1 MKLGIVGSGKIV
13 QEFLPWLASSPV
25 FEVAALC
32 STQRSAGKA
41 AALCAQYG
49 VPLHVTDYNQLLAA
63 VDVVYIALPNLL
75 HTAYAKAALEAGRH
89 VIVEKPLAPCASEA
103 AALSA
108 LAHRKGCFLFEA
120 VTTQYLENYRKLR
133 QLLPRVGQVK
143 LVQCNFSQY
152 SSRYD
157 AFCAGQTAPDAFC
170 AGQTAPVFDPQQA
183 GGALMDLAVYNVSYI
198 VGLFGEP
205 QQVHYAANVEKGIDT
220 SGILTMDYRS
230 FKAVSIAAKD
240 CAAPPRYVIQGTRG
254 YLLQKSTANFCGP
267 VTLHLNDGREEH
279 FSLNGKRPRCA
290 AEFEIIAHAIAAGDQ
305 ELCSGMLETSLAVSR
320 VLTAARQSAG
330 IKFPCDK

>member
-13 QEFLPWLASSPV
+13 QEFLPWLASCRA

-32 STQRSAGKA
+32 STQRSADKA

-49 VPLHVTDYNQLLAA
+49 VPLHVTDYGQLLAA

-75 HTAYAKAALEAGRH
+75 HTSYAKAALEAGRH
-89 VIVEKPLAPCASEA
+89 
-103 AALSA
+103 
-108 LAHRKGCFLFEA
+108 GCFLFEA

-157 AFCAGQTAPDAFC
+157 GFC

-183 GGALMDLAVYNVSYI
+183 GGALMDLGVYNVSYI

-205 QQVHYAANVEKGIDT
+205 QQVHYAANLERGIDT

-290 AEFEIIAHAIAAGDQ
+290 AEFEVIAHAIATGDQ

-320 VLTAARQSAG
+320 VLTAARQTAG

>member
-13 QEFLPWLASSPV
+13 QEFLPWLAQSPV
-25 FEVAALC
+25 VEVAALC
-32 STQRSAGKA
+32 STQRSAAQAK
-41 AALCAQYG
+41 ALCEQYG
-49 VPLHVTDYNQLLAA
+49 VPLHTTDYEELLKA
-63 VDVVYIALPNLL
+63 VDTVYVALPNLL
-75 HTAYAKAALEAGRH
+75 HTAYTRAALEAGRN
-89 VIVEKPLAPCASEA
+89 VIVEKPLAPCAAEA
-103 AALSA
+103 VQ
-108 LAHRKGCFLFEA
+108 LADLARKKGLFLFEA
-120 VTTQYLENYRKLR
+120 VTTLYMENYHKLR
-133 QLLPRVGQVK
+133 QLLPRVGPVK

-157 AFCAGQTAPDAFC
+157 AFCAGQVT
-170 AGQTAPVFDPQQA
+170 PVFDPNQA
-183 GGALMDLAVYNVSYI
+183 GGALMDLAVYNISYL

-205 QQVHYAANVEKGIDT
+205 QQVHYTANVERGIDT

-267 VTLHLNDGREEH
+267 LTLHLNDGKEEH

-290 AEFEIIAHAIAAGDQ
+290 AEFEAFARAIDAGDQ
-305 ELCSGMLETSLAVSR
+305 EMCSGMLDTSLAVSR
-320 VLTAARQSAG
+320 VLTVARKDAG
-330 IKFPCDK
+330 IRFPCDR

>member
-13 QEFLPWLASSPV
+13 QEFLPWLASCRA

-32 STQRSAGKA
+32 STQRSADKA

-49 VPLHVTDYNQLLAA
+49 VPLHVTDYGQLLAA

-75 HTAYAKAALEAGRH
+75 HTSYAKAALEAGRH

-108 LAHRKGCFLFEA
+108 LAHRNGCFLFEA

-157 AFCAGQTAPDAFC
+157 GFC

>member
-13 QEFLPWLASSPV
+13 QEFLPWLASSPA

-49 VPLHVTDYNQLLAA
+49 VPLHVTDYSQLLAA

-89 VIVEKPLAPCASEA
+89 VIVEKPLAPCAGEA

-152 SSRYD
+152 SSRY
-157 AFCAGQTAPDAFC
+157 DAFC

>member
-49 VPLHVTDYNQLLAA
+49 VPLHVTDYSQLLAA

-157 AFCAGQTAPDAFC
+157 AFCAGQT
-170 AGQTAPVFDPQQA
+170 TPVFDPQQA

>member
-13 QEFLPWLASSPV
+13 QEFLPWLASSRA

-32 STQRSAGKA
+32 STQRSADKA

-49 VPLHVTDYNQLLAA
+49 VPLHVTDYGQLLAA

-75 HTAYAKAALEAGRH
+75 HTSYAKAALEAGRH

-108 LAHRKGCFLFEA
+108 LARRNGCFLFEA

-157 AFCAGQTAPDAFC
+157 GFC

-183 GGALMDLAVYNVSYI
+183 GGALMDLGVYNVSYI

-205 QQVHYAANVEKGIDT
+205 QQVHYAANLERGIDT

-290 AEFEIIAHAIAAGDQ
+290 AEFEVIAHAIATGDQ

-320 VLTAARQSAG
+320 VLTAARQTAG

>member
-13 QEFLPWLASSPV
+13 QEFLPWLASSPA

-49 VPLHVTDYNQLLAA
+49 VPLHVTDYSQLLAA

-152 SSRYD
+152 SSRY
-157 AFCAGQTAPDAFC
+157 DAFC

-320 VLTAARQSAG
+320 VLTAALQSAG

>member
-13 QEFLPWLASSPV
+13 QEFLPWLASCRA

-32 STQRSAGKA
+32 STQRSADKA

-49 VPLHVTDYNQLLAA
+49 VPLHVTDYGQLLAA

-157 AFCAGQTAPDAFC
+157 AFCAGQTAP
-170 AGQTAPVFDPQQA
+170 VFDPQQA

-240 CAAPPRYVIQGTRG
+240 CAAPPRYVIQGMRG

>member
-13 QEFLPWLASSPV
+13 QEFLPWLASCRA

-32 STQRSAGKA
+32 STQRSADKA

-49 VPLHVTDYNQLLAA
+49 VPLHVTDYGQLLAA

-103 AALSA
+103 AALAA

-152 SSRYD
+152 SSRY
-157 AFCAGQTAPDAFC
+157 DAFC

>member
-13 QEFLPWLASSPV
+13 QEFLPWLASSPA

-32 STQRSAGKA
+32 STQRSADKA

-49 VPLHVTDYNQLLAA
+49 VPLHVTDYSQLLAA

-152 SSRYD
+152 SSRY
-157 AFCAGQTAPDAFC
+157 DAFC

-290 AEFEIIAHAIAAGDQ
+290 AEFETIAHAIAAGDQ

>member
-13 QEFLPWLASSPV
+13 QEFLPWLAASRA

-32 STQRSAGKA
+32 STPRSADKA

-49 VPLHVTDYNQLLAA
+49 VPLHTTEYEQLLAA
-63 VDVVYIALPNLL
+63 VDTVYIALPNLL
-75 HTAYAKAALEAGRH
+75 HTAYAKAALEAGRN

-120 VTTQYLENYRKLR
+120 MTTQYLENYRKLR

-143 LVQCNFSQY
+143 LVQCSFSQY

-157 AFCAGQTAPDAFC
+157 AFCAGQTAP
-170 AGQTAPVFDPQQA
+170 VFDPKQA
-183 GGALMDLAVYNVSYI
+183 GGALMDL
-198 VGLFGEP
+198 GGEP
-205 QQVHYAANVEKGIDT
+205 QQVHYAANIERGIDT

-240 CAAPPRYVIQGTRG
+240 CGAPARYVIQGTRG
-254 YLLQKSTANFCGP
+254 YLLQKSTANVCGP

-290 AEFEIIAHAIAAGDQ
+290 AEFETIAHAIAAGDQ

>member
-13 QEFLPWLASSPV
+13 QEFLPWLAQSPV
-25 FEVAALC
+25 VEVAALC
-32 STQRSAGKA
+32 STQRSAAQAK
-41 AALCAQYG
+41 ALCEQYG
-49 VPLHVTDYNQLLAA
+49 IPLHTTDYEELLKA
-63 VDVVYIALPNLL
+63 VDTVYVALPNLL
-75 HTAYAKAALEAGRH
+75 HTAYTRAALEAGRN
-89 VIVEKPLAPCASEA
+89 VIVEKPLAPCAAEA
-103 AALSA
+103 VQ
-108 LAHRKGCFLFEA
+108 LADLARKKGLFLFEA
-120 VTTQYLENYRKLR
+120 VTTLYMENYHKLR
-133 QLLPRVGQVK
+133 QLLPRVGPVK

-157 AFCAGQTAPDAFC
+157 AFCAGQV
-170 AGQTAPVFDPQQA
+170 APVFDPNQA
-183 GGALMDLAVYNVSYI
+183 GGALMDLAVYNISYL

-205 QQVHYAANVEKGIDT
+205 QQVHYTANVERGIDT

-267 VTLHLNDGREEH
+267 FTLHLNDGKEEH

-290 AEFEIIAHAIAAGDQ
+290 AEFEAFARAIDAGDQ
-305 ELCSGMLETSLAVSR
+305 EMCSGMLDTSLAVSR
-320 VLTAARQSAG
+320 VLTVARKDAG
-330 IKFPCDK
+330 IRFPCDR

>member
-13 QEFLPWLASSPV
+13 QEFLPWLASSPA

-32 STQRSAGKA
+32 STQRSADKA

-49 VPLHVTDYNQLLAA
+49 VPLHVTDYSQLLAA

-157 AFCAGQTAPDAFC
+157 AFCAGQTAP
-170 AGQTAPVFDPQQA
+170 VFDPQQA
-183 GGALMDLAVYNVSYI
+183 GGALMDLGVYNVSYI

-205 QQVHYAANVEKGIDT
+205 QQVHYAANLERGIDT

-290 AEFEIIAHAIAAGDQ
+290 AEFEVIAHAIATGDQ

-320 VLTAARQSAG
+320 VLTAARQTAG

>member
-13 QEFLPWLASSPV
+13 QEFLPWLASCRA

-32 STQRSAGKA
+32 STQRSADKA

-49 VPLHVTDYNQLLAA
+49 VPLHVTDYGQLLAA

-89 VIVEKPLAPCASEA
+89 VIVEKPLAPCAGEA
-103 AALSA
+103 AALSG

-157 AFCAGQTAPDAFC
+157 GFC

-183 GGALMDLAVYNVSYI
+183 GGALMDLGVYNVSYI

-205 QQVHYAANVEKGIDT
+205 QQVHYAANLERGIDT

-290 AEFEIIAHAIAAGDQ
+290 AEFEVIAHAIATGDQ

-320 VLTAARQSAG
+320 VLTAARQTAG

>member
-13 QEFLPWLASSPV
+13 QEFLPWLAQSPV
-25 FEVAALC
+25 VEVAALC
-32 STQRSAGKA
+32 STQRSAAQAK
-41 AALCAQYG
+41 ALCEQYG
-49 VPLHVTDYNQLLAA
+49 VPFHTTDYEELLKA
-63 VDVVYIALPNLL
+63 VDTVYVALPNLL
-75 HTAYAKAALEAGRH
+75 HTAYTRAALEAGRN
-89 VIVEKPLAPCASEA
+89 VIVEKPLAPCAAEA
-103 AALSA
+103 VQ
-108 LAHRKGCFLFEA
+108 LADLARKKGLFLFEA
-120 VTTQYLENYRKLR
+120 VTTLYMENYHKLR
-133 QLLPRVGQVK
+133 QLLPRVGPVK

-157 AFCAGQTAPDAFC
+157 AFCAGQV
-170 AGQTAPVFDPQQA
+170 APVFDPNQA
-183 GGALMDLAVYNVSYI
+183 GGALMDLAVYNISYL

-205 QQVHYAANVEKGIDT
+205 QQVHYTANVERGIDT

-267 VTLHLNDGREEH
+267 FTLHLNDGKEEH

-290 AEFEIIAHAIAAGDQ
+290 AEFEAFARAIDAGDQ
-305 ELCSGMLETSLAVSR
+305 EMCSGMLDTSLAVSR
-320 VLTAARQSAG
+320 VLTVARKDAG
-330 IKFPCDK
+330 IRFPCDR

>member
-49 VPLHVTDYNQLLAA
+49 VPLHVTDYSQLLAA

-157 AFCAGQTAPDAFC
+157 GFC

-183 GGALMDLAVYNVSYI
+183 GGALMDLGVYNVSYI

-205 QQVHYAANVEKGIDT
+205 QQVHYAANLERGIDT

-290 AEFEIIAHAIAAGDQ
+290 AEFEVIAHAIATGDQ

-320 VLTAARQSAG
+320 VLTAARQTAG

>member
-13 QEFLPWLASSPV
+13 QEFLPWLAQSPV
-25 FEVAALC
+25 VEVAALC
-32 STQRSAGKA
+32 STQRSAAQAK
-41 AALCAQYG
+41 ALCEQYG
-49 VPLHVTDYNQLLAA
+49 VPLHTTDYEELLKA
-63 VDVVYIALPNLL
+63 VDTVYVALPNLL
-75 HTAYAKAALEAGRH
+75 HTAYTRAALEAGRN
-89 VIVEKPLAPCASEA
+89 VIVEKPLAPCAAEA
-103 AALSA
+103 VQ
-108 LAHRKGCFLFEA
+108 LADLARKKDLFLFEA
-120 VTTQYLENYRKLR
+120 VTTLYMENYHKLR
-133 QLLPRVGQVK
+133 QLLPRVGPVK

-157 AFCAGQTAPDAFC
+157 AFCAGQV
-170 AGQTAPVFDPQQA
+170 APVFDPNQA
-183 GGALMDLAVYNVSYI
+183 GGALMDLAVYNISYL

-205 QQVHYAANVEKGIDT
+205 QQVHYTANVERGIDT

-267 VTLHLNDGREEH
+267 FTLHLNDGKEEH

-290 AEFEIIAHAIAAGDQ
+290 AEFEAFARAIDAGDQ
-305 ELCSGMLETSLAVSR
+305 EMCSGMLDTSLAVSR
-320 VLTAARQSAG
+320 VLTVARKDVG
-330 IKFPCDK
+330 IRFPCDR

>member
-13 QEFLPWLASSPV
+13 QEFLPWLASCRA

-32 STQRSAGKA
+32 STQRSADKA

-49 VPLHVTDYNQLLAA
+49 VPLHVTDYSQLLAA

-75 HTAYAKAALEAGRH
+75 HTAYVKAALEAGRH
-89 VIVEKPLAPCASEA
+89 VIVEKPLAPCAGEA

-152 SSRYD
+152 SSRY
-157 AFCAGQTAPDAFC
+157 DAFC

>member
-13 QEFLPWLASSPV
+13 QEFLPWLASCRA

-32 STQRSAGKA
+32 STQRSADKA

-49 VPLHVTDYNQLLAA
+49 VPLHVTDYGQLLAA

-75 HTAYAKAALEAGRH
+75 HTSYAKAALEAGRH

-157 AFCAGQTAPDAFC
+157 GFC

-183 GGALMDLAVYNVSYI
+183 GGALMDLGVYNVSYI

-205 QQVHYAANVEKGIDT
+205 QQVHYGANLERGIDT

-290 AEFEIIAHAIAAGDQ
+290 AEFEVIAHAIATGDQ

-320 VLTAARQSAG
+320 VLTAARQTAG

>member
-49 VPLHVTDYNQLLAA
+49 VPLHVTDYSQLLAA

-152 SSRYD
+152 SSRY
-157 AFCAGQTAPDAFC
+157 DAFC

>member
-13 QEFLPWLASSPV
+13 QEFLPWLASCRA

-32 STQRSAGKA
+32 STQRSADKA

-49 VPLHVTDYNQLLAA
+49 VPLHVTDYGQLLAA
-63 VDVVYIALPNLL
+63 VDVVYIALPTTAAHLL
-75 HTAYAKAALEAGRH
+75 RQGGAGGRPARHCGKAPGPLRRRGGGPGRSGPP
-89 VIVEKPLAPCASEA
+89 EKA
-103 AALSA
+103 
-108 LAHRKGCFLFEA
+108 CFLFEA

-157 AFCAGQTAPDAFC
+157 GLYVYLL
-170 AGQTAPVFDPQQA
+170 TAPVFDPQQA
-183 GGALMDLAVYNVSYI
+183 GGALMDLGVYNVSYI

-205 QQVHYAANVEKGIDT
+205 QQVHYAANLERGIDT

-267 VTLHLNDGREEH
+267 GDPPPQRRPGRALLPERQAPP
-279 FSLNGKRPRCA
+279 LRRRVRGDRPRHRHRRPGA
-290 AEFEIIAHAIAAGDQ
+290 VQRHAGDLAGRQ
-305 ELCSGMLETSLAVSR
+305 PGPHRRAADRGDQIPLRQVNSTSR
-320 VLTAARQSAG
+320 
-330 IKFPCDK
+330 F

>member
-13 QEFLPWLASSPV
+13 QEFLPWLASSPA

-32 STQRSAGKA
+32 STQRSADKA

-49 VPLHVTDYNQLLAA
+49 VPFHVTDYSQLLAA

-89 VIVEKPLAPCASEA
+89 VIVEKPLAPCAGEA

-157 AFCAGQTAPDAFC
+157 GFC

-183 GGALMDLAVYNVSYI
+183 GGALMDLGVYNVSYI

-205 QQVHYAANVEKGIDT
+205 QQVHYAANLERGIDT

-290 AEFEIIAHAIAAGDQ
+290 AEFEVIAHAIATGDQ

-320 VLTAARQSAG
+320 VLTAARQTAG

>member
-13 QEFLPWLASSPV
+13 QEFLPWLASSPA

-49 VPLHVTDYNQLLAA
+49 VPLHVTDYSQLLAA

-152 SSRYD
+152 SSRY
-157 AFCAGQTAPDAFC
+157 DAFC

-267 VTLHLNDGREEH
+267 VTLHLNDGREEQIGRA
-279 FSLNGKRPRCA
+279 SCR
-290 AEFEIIAHAIAAGDQ
+290 E
-305 ELCSGMLETSLAVSR
+305 R
-320 VLTAARQSAG
+320 V
-330 IKFPCDK
+330 

>member
-49 VPLHVTDYNQLLAA
+49 VPLHVTDYSQLLAA

-157 AFCAGQTAPDAFC
+157 AFCAGQTAP
-170 AGQTAPVFDPQQA
+170 VFDPQQA

-240 CAAPPRYVIQGTRG
+240 CGAPPRYVIQGTRG

>member
-13 QEFLPWLASSPV
+13 QEFLPWLASSPA

-32 STQRSAGKA
+32 STQRSADKA

-49 VPLHVTDYNQLLAA
+49 VPLHVTDYSQLLAA

-157 AFCAGQTAPDAFC
+157 AFCV
-170 AGQTAPVFDPQQA
+170 GQTAPVFDPQQA

-320 VLTAARQSAG
+320 VLTAARQTAG

>member
-13 QEFLPWLASSPV
+13 QEFLPWLASSPA

-49 VPLHVTDYNQLLAA
+49 VPLHVTEYSQLLAA

-152 SSRYD
+152 SSRY
-157 AFCAGQTAPDAFC
+157 DAFC

>member
-13 QEFLPWLASSPV
+13 QEFLPWLASSPA

-49 VPLHVTDYNQLLAA
+49 VPLHVTDYSQLLAA

-152 SSRYD
+152 SSRY
-157 AFCAGQTAPDAFC
+157 DAFC

-305 ELCSGMLETSLAVSR
+305 ELCGGMLETSLAVSR

>member
-13 QEFLPWLASSPV
+13 QEFLPWLASSPA

-49 VPLHVTDYNQLLAA
+49 VPLHVTDYSQLLAA

-157 AFCAGQTAPDAFC
+157 AFCAGQTAP
-170 AGQTAPVFDPQQA
+170 VFDPQQA

-240 CAAPPRYVIQGTRG
+240 CAAPPRYVIQGMRG

>member
-13 QEFLPWLASSPV
+13 QEFLPWLASSPA

-49 VPLHVTDYNQLLAA
+49 VPLHVTDYSQLLAA

-75 HTAYAKAALEAGRH
+75 HTAYVKAALEAGRH

-152 SSRYD
+152 SSRY
-157 AFCAGQTAPDAFC
+157 DAFC

>member
-13 QEFLPWLASSPV
+13 QEFLPWLASSPA

-49 VPLHVTDYNQLLAA
+49 VPLHVTDYSQLLAA

-157 AFCAGQTAPDAFC
+157 AFCAGQTAP
-170 AGQTAPVFDPQQA
+170 VFDPQQA

-254 YLLQKSTANFCGP
+254 YLLQKSTANLCGP

>member
-13 QEFLPWLASSPV
+13 QEFLPWLASSPA

-41 AALCAQYG
+41 AAFCAQYG
-49 VPLHVTDYNQLLAA
+49 VPLHVTDYSQLLAA

-157 AFCAGQTAPDAFC
+157 AFCAGQT
-170 AGQTAPVFDPQQA
+170 TPVFDPQQA

>member
-13 QEFLPWLASSPV
+13 QEFLPWLASCRA

-32 STQRSAGKA
+32 STQRSADKA

-49 VPLHVTDYNQLLAA
+49 VPLHVTDYGQLLAA

-75 HTAYAKAALEAGRH
+75 HTSYAKAALEAGRH

-103 AALSA
+103 AALAA

-152 SSRYD
+152 SSRY
-157 AFCAGQTAPDAFC
+157 DAFC

-290 AEFEIIAHAIAAGDQ
+290 AEFEVIAHAIATGDQ

-320 VLTAARQSAG
+320 VLTAARQTAG